1 MDILHQLEI
10 AWMLVLQSITAW
22 LVLPMQL
29 VTMLGQEEFYMLVM
43 PALYWSLDAG
53 LGLRVGILLLLGNQV
68 NTIAKLAFH
77 SPRPYWYDPRIKGL
91 ASEASYGLP
100 SNHAQNAASI
110 WGLLAVSIRQT
121 WVRVILG
128 ILIFLIGLSRIILG
142 VHFISDVVI
151 GWAFGGLLL
160 WLFLKLEKPV
170 AGWLR
175 ARTLPETLGIIL
187 ASTALLI
194 GLVLLTSAATGD
206 QPIPSAWTQNA
217 LISQPDSSA
226 INPRDISGAF
236 TIAGTWLGLLS
247 GVAWLYHHQGGLKTS
262 GTPGQRILRYLVG
275 AAGVFV
281 LYYGLGT
288 VFPRNADVLSYSL
301 RLIRYTLVGL
311 WISAVAPLVFARLG
325 LVQKPSSEQIDPL
338 SAR

>member
-1 MDILHQLEI
+1 MDVLHQLEI
-10 AWMLVLQSITAW
+10 AWMLMIQSVTTW

-43 PALYWSLDAG
+43 PALYWCLDAG
-53 LGLRVGILLLLGNQV
+53 LGVRVGILLLLGNQI

-77 SPRPYWYDPRIKGL
+77 SPRPYWYDSRIKGL

-110 WGLLAVSIRQT
+110 WGALAVYSRQT
-121 WVRVILG
+121 WVRVLLG
-128 ILIFLIGLSRIILG
+128 ILIFLIGFSRIILG
-142 VHFISDVVI
+142 VHFISDVVV
-151 GWAFGGLLL
+151 GWALGGLLL
-160 WLFLKLEKPV
+160 WLFLKFEKPV
-170 AGWLR
+170 TNWLR
-175 ARTLPETLGIIL
+175 VRSLPEMLGIIF
-187 ASTALLI
+187 ASTFLLI
-194 GLVLLTSAATGD
+194 GLVLLTASATD
-206 QPIPSAWTQNA
+206 NVPISPTWAQNA
-217 LISQPDSSA
+217 LISQPAGSE

-247 GVAWLYHHQGGLKTS
+247 GVAWLYHRQGGLKTA
-262 GTPGQRILRYLVG
+262 GTPGQRLLRYLVG

-288 VFPRNADVLSYSL
+288 IFPRNADVLSYSL

-311 WISAVAPLVFARLG
+311 WISALAPLVFGRLG
-325 LVQKPSSEQIDPL
+325 LVQKTSS
-338 SAR
+338 